1 MSVGVL
7 LVTHDKIGTALIE
20 AARHVLTQLPLHVE
34 SVEIGAD
41 TDPEAALL
49 DTANLGRQLEQSDGV
64 LVLTDLFGATPC
76 NVALR
81 LHKAGLNTRCVS
93 GLNLPMLLRVL
104 NYAEQPLPE
113 LAEIAVRGGRDG
125 VRGNL

>member
-7 LVTHDKIGTALIE
+7 LVTHEKIGAALIE
-20 AARHVLTQLPLHVE
+20 AARHVLTRLPLHVE

-41 TDPEAALL
+41 TDPETALL
-49 DTANLGRQLEQSDGV
+49 NTANLGRRLEQSDGI

-104 NYAEQPLPE
+104 NYAERPLSE
-113 LAEIAVRGGRDG
+113 LAEIAVCGGRDG
-125 VRGNL
+125 VRVDR

>member
-7 LVTHDKIGTALIE
+7 LVTHEKIGTALIE

-34 SVEIGAD
+34 SVEVGAD
-41 TDPEAALL
+41 TDPEIALL
-49 DTANLGRQLEQSDGV
+49 DTANLGRQLEQNGGV

-81 LHKAGLNTRCVS
+81 LHKSGLNTRCVS

-104 NYAEQPLPE
+104 NYADQPLSE
-113 LAEIAVRGGRDG
+113 LAEIAARGGRDG
-125 VRGNL
+125 VRVDP